1 MPEEPQPTIDPKNRA
16 EMVET
21 AIKIFVAQTEG
32 QPYIVRKQ
40 ATVVMGAI
48 RGHKFDPA
56 DMQET
61 PEHVL
66 IACRNCGQV
75 VKALVNGTNVVGRA
89 VENDCPSAPWKQ
101 PA

>member
-1 MPEEPQPTIDPKNRA
+1 MTEPEISPKNRA

-32 QPYIVRKQ
+32 QPYEVRKR
-40 ATVVMGAI
+40 ATVVMGAV
-48 RGHKFDPA
+48 RGHKFNPS
-56 DMQET
+56 DMTET
-61 PEHVL
+61 ETGMSIP
-66 IACRNCGQV
+66 CKNCGQI
-75 VKALVNGTNVVGRA
+75 VKALVEGTNVVGRA